1 MTSPFQIY
9 SGYTDEDI
17 TMLKSF
23 VKQNA
28 TLEND
33 HYIDGFSQKTL
44 YKSVAFSTNFN
55 LERLTLP
62 VPDDGLHAEALE
74 YIAVCDSVLRAKGTY
89 CAVEL
94 GSAWGP
100 WISLGGVVARNHGI
114 KRIDLVGVEA
124 HPERFSLLKQQL
136 SANDLRPDT
145 IQNTTEIDRIR
156 CRLIQGAA
164 SSEHKTLW
172 FPKVD
177 IKDMGAAASDT
188 NTSSDYRG
196 LTAENFPV
204 EGFTLKEII
213 GDLTVDL
220 LHIDI
225 QGAEFDV
232 VNSGITTLNSQVKSM
247 LIGTHSR
254 VIEGKL
260 IETLYKHGW
269 YLHREKPCRVEW
281 RNLPASLEAM
291 TQVDGC
297 QYWRRLN

>member
-1 MTSPFQIY
+1 MTSPLQIY

-33 HYIDGFSQKTL
+33 YYIDGFSQKTL

-74 YIAVCDSVLRAKGTY
+74 YIGVCDSVHRAKGTY
-89 CAVEL
+89 CIIEL

-114 KRIDLVGVEA
+114 KTIDLVGVEA
-124 HPERFSLLKQQL
+124 HPERFSLLKNQL
-136 SANDLRPDT
+136 VANELRPDT
-145 IQNTTEIDRIR
+145 IQNATEIDGIR

-177 IKDMGAAASDT
+177 IKDMGAAASET

-232 VNSGITTLNSQVKSM
+232 VNSGITTINSQVKSM

-260 IETLYKHGW
+260 IETLYKHRW
-269 YLHREKPCRVEW
+269 YLHREKPCRVSW
-281 RNLPASLEAM
+281 LASPQSLEAM
-291 TQVDGC
+291 TQTDGT
-297 QYWRRLN
+297 QYWRR